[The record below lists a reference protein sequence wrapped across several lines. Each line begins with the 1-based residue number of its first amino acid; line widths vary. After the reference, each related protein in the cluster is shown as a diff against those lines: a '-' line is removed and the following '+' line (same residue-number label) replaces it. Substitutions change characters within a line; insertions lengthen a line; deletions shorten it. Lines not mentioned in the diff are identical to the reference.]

1 MFNSIGKVDYI
12 TKSLE
17 INLNLKDIK
26 EGVNFFE
33 EFIVYK
39 KLHNIK
45 IYNRICDHAGG
56 KIISK
61 NGESICPMHNWK
73 FEPSSG
79 KYSNG
84 VRKKEI
90 SYKIKDDILTF
101 EKLSL
106 KPNIENQR
114 SKL

>member
-73 FEPSSG
+73 FEPSIGITS
-79 KYSNG
+79 
-84 VRKKEI
+84 
-90 SYKIKDDILTF
+90 
-101 EKLSL
+101 
-106 KPNIENQR
+106 
-114 SKL
+114 